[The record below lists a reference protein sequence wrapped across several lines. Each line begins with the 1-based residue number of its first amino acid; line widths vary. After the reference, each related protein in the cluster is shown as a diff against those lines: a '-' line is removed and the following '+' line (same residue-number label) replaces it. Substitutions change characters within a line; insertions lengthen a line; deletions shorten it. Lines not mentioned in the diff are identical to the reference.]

1 MEAKRWYRT
10 YLVVAVPLLM
20 VGFLASAAAN
30 RLAFVAWGLASGSIY
45 GLALRW
51 ELPGRR
57 RAPARLAL
65 IASLTTLG
73 WLVLRHGEELALG
86 VAAFLPALEGAS

>member
-1 MEAKRWYRT
+1 MDANRWYRS
-10 YLVVAVPLLM
+10 YLTIAAPLL
-20 VGFLASAAAN
+20 VAGFLASAAAN
-30 RLAFVAWGLASGSIY
+30 RLAFAAWGLASALAY

-51 ELPGRR
+51 ALPRRR

-73 WLVLRHGEELALG
+73 WLVLRHGEALALG
-86 VAAFLPALEGAS
+86 VAALLPASEGAS